1 MKQIIFH
8 IVLPILIGLLAPIL
22 VSAQDSS
29 LIVIGN
35 EVSVPS
41 EMDLKQFKSVIRGE
55 KLRWSDGK
63 QVIIALMKSN
73 TSVGKE
79 TCTRIYNMSPN
90 ELNKYFLALVFQGR
104 IKAPTF
110 FTSSN
115 ELSTFVAETPG
126 AIGVI
131 DYTDDSTLKIITV
144 DGKTKL

>member
-1 MKQIIFH
+1 MKHFFFN
-8 IVLPILIGLLAPIL
+8 IVLIFFLGLLTPFM
-22 VSAQDSS
+22 VSAQDNS

-35 EVSVPS
+35 NVSVPS
-41 EMDLKQFKSVIRGE
+41 EMDFKQLKSILRGE
-55 KLRWSDGK
+55 NMRWNDGR

-79 TCTRIYNMSPN
+79 TCSRIYNMSPN

-110 FTSSN
+110 FTSPR

-131 DYTDDSTLKIITV
+131 DNTADLTLTIITV
-144 DGKTKL
+144 DGKTKI